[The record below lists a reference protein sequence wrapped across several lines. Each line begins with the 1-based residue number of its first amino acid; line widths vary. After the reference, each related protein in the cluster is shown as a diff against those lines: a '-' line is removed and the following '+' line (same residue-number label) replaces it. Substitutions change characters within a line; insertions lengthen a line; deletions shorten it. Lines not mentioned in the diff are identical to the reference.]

1 MLCSVAWCK
10 PGQDSIPCGKVRAPA
25 LTRRRTLEDFCVIQL
40 TYLVGV
46 CTVRKESACWA
57 AVQVETAEVQLDVIE
72 EGIDELC
79 NLEKY
84 LARTHPPYESA
95 ELLAVRTPTIR
106 RRQNPPTQENPS
118 LSMIVITSYSIG
130 KPSVPHQHVRS
141 S

>member
-1 MLCSVAWCK
+1 M
-10 PGQDSIPCGKVRAPA
+10 
-25 LTRRRTLEDFCVIQL
+25 
-40 TYLVGV
+40 
-46 CTVRKESACWA
+46 
-57 AVQVETAEVQLDVIE
+57 QVETAEVQLDVIE

-118 LSMIVITSYSIG
+118 LSMIVITNHSLG
-130 KPSVPHQHVRS
+130 KPSVPHQHVRGS
-141 S
+141 